1 MMRINFRICLSK
13 TEKMVNQL
21 IRRDMIRLKPVNPG
35 DKNLLLSY
43 ITSPFRMDSDNSAFN
58 NHTNMWECLQIAK
71 IWVNY
76 GYNVDVI
83 DWDNN
88 VFIPKKNYQVFI
100 DIHSN
105 MERIAPLLD
114 KDCKKIL
121 HITGAHWKFQN
132 EAEMK
137 RLSELKQRKNSLLL
151 PRRQV
156 PPSLGIEYADCAT
169 ILGNTFAKNTFAYA
183 GKPLFQ
189 IPLSTTVT
197 FPFINKNFQK
207 VRNNFV
213 WLGSSGMV
221 HKGLDLVLDAFFHM
235 PDCNLSV
242 CGPVNKEKDFEKLYY
257 NELYHTKNIKTL
269 GFIDVKGK
277 QFLDLINNACG
288 LIYPSCSEGQ
298 AGSVITCL
306 HAGLIPVISEQS
318 GVDVNDFGILLKNC
332 SIDEIIESIRNL
344 SHQPEEDLRKMS
356 KDAWIFARTFHTRER
371 FAECYEEFVN
381 NLLQKI

>member
-1 MMRINFRICLSK
+1 MRFYLSRANKKINRL
-13 TEKMVNQL
+13 L
-21 IRRDMIRLKPVNPG
+21 HRDIIRLSHRNSTGYNV
-35 DKNLLLSY
+35 LLSY
-43 ITSPFRMDSDNSAFN
+43 ITHPFCIKPNNPAFF
-58 NHTNMWECLQIAK
+58 NHTNTWECLQIAK
-71 IWVNY
+71 IWANK

-83 DWDNN
+83 DWDND
-88 VFIPKKNYQVFI
+88 VFIPKKKYEVFI

-132 EAEMK
+132 GAEMK
-137 RLSELKQRKNSLLL
+137 RLSELKQRKNASLL

-169 ILGNTFAKNTFAYA
+169 ILGNTFTQDTFAYA

-197 FPFINKNFQK
+197 FPFIKRDFQK
-207 VRNNFV
+207 IRNNFV

-221 HKGLDLVLDAFFHM
+221 HKGLDMVLDAFSQLQ
-235 PDCNLSV
+235 DYNLTV
-242 CGPVNKEKDFEKLYY
+242 CGPVHQEKDFEELYY
-257 NELYHTKNIKTL
+257 KELYQSANITTH
-269 GFIDVKGK
+269 GFIDIRSS
-277 QFLDLINNACG
+277 QFLEIIKNACG

-298 AGSVITCL
+298 AGSVVTCL

-318 GVDVNDFGILLKNC
+318 GVNVNGFGILLKNC
-332 SIDEIIESIRNL
+332 SIEEIIESIQNL
-344 SHQPEEDLRKMS
+344 SHQPEENLKRMS
-356 KDAWIFARTFHTRER
+356 KDAWTYARTYHTRER
-371 FAECYEEFVN
+371 FTECYNKFVEQ
-381 NLLQKI
+381 LI